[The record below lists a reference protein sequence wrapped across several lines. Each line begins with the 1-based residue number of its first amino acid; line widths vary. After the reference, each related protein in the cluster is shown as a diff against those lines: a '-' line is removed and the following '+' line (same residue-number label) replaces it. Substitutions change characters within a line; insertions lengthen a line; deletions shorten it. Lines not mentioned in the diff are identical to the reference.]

1 MDLNFKNFLN
11 HLKERDLL
19 EIIIKSHDEAKKQAP
34 YNKNAIVQET
44 DIKSLWIS
52 ILLLNKYHE
61 WLFGQFKDISETNN
75 DD

>member
-19 EIIIKSHDEAKKQAP
+19 EIIIKSRDEAKKQAP
-34 YNKNAIVQET
+34 YNKNTIVQET

>member
-19 EIIIKSHDEAKKQAP
+19 EIIIKSRDEAKKQAP

-44 DIKSLWIS
+44 DIKSFRL
-52 ILLLNKYHE
+52 
-61 WLFGQFKDISETNN
+61 
-75 DD
+75 